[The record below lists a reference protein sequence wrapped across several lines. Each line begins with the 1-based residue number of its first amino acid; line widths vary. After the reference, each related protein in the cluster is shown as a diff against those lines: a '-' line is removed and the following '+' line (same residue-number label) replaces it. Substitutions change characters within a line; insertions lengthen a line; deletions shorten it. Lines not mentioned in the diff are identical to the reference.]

1 MATYIYNNAT
11 IYYEVHGCGKPV
23 LLIHGACIDHHFLTG
38 CMEPVFADFS
48 DCFKRYYIDLPGMGQ
63 STPGNILCADDIVEM
78 LLHFIKDVI
87 KEEKIL
93 LAGNSFGGMLSR
105 AINCKTPKA
114 VSGMLLICPL
124 ANQKDPRLP
133 EMYPAKKEEAFL
145 ETLSEKELEHF
156 CSMNAVL
163 TKNAWQ
169 QYARD
174 IYPAVLANEGKYY
187 LEHVLDGSIPEYLVN
202 AKETYDCPVLVLT
215 GKQDSCVGYED
226 QFLWLKQYPKLS
238 YVALEGAAHNL
249 PIDKPQV
256 FNALAKD
263 WFLQFV

>member
-1 MATYIYNNAT
+1 MAHTSYR
-11 IYYEVHGCGKPV
+11 
-23 LLIHGACIDHHFLTG
+23 D
-38 CMEPVFADFS
+38 M
-48 DCFKRYYIDLPGMGQ
+48 
-63 STPGNILCADDIVEM
+63 IVETLLEKYDM
-78 LLHFIKDVI
+78 LDWEKSMDSMLTELVANIKGY
-87 KEEKIL
+87 KIL
-93 LAGNSFGGMLSR
+93 ISNSREGYFLQVLNGD
-105 AINCKTPKA
+105 ND
-114 VSGMLLICPL
+114 LIG
-124 ANQKDPRLP
+124 Q
-133 EMYPAKKEEAFL
+133 
-145 ETLSEKELEHF
+145 TLSEKELEHF

-215 GKQDSCVGYED
+215 GKQDSSVGYED